1 MNPFLLWI
9 PGVALTVIGVVLLAS
24 GIVGMTGGIALIV
37 AATTIESIGVLL
49 WARERKSRG
58 DRTR

>member
-1 MNPFLLWI
+1 LDTR
-9 PGVALTVIGVVLLAS
+9 VALTVIGVVRSPAAS
-24 GIVGMTGGIALIV
+24 SGWGGIALIV